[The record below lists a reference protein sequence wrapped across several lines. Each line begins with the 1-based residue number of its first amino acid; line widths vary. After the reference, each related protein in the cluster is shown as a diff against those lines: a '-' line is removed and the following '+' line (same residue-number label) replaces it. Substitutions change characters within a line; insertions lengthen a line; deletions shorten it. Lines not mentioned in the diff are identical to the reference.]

1 MAWQYGITFHDFN
14 SLISMIT
21 WSWRQGIRTGVEP
34 LNPYR
39 LRSIAGACPL
49 SKGLGIEAQHID
61 IEGGEA

>member
-1 MAWQYGITFHDFN
+1 MAWQYPGFLIDFHEGI
-14 SLISMIT
+14 
-21 WSWRQGIRTGVEP
+21 GTGVDP

-49 SKGLGIEAQHID
+49 SKGLGVEAQHID